1 MKLKHFTAVLICMA
15 LTVSMIPSFVLAD
28 ETEGETG
35 KTEVTETTETT
46 PKETSKPTEKET
58 AKPTDPKPSE
68 EETTTPSETEP
79 SKESESGSETA
90 APSESETSEQ
100 SKETDPTQSTQP
112 SKKRAPDETQKAARK
127 GTVIHSGACD
137 QETTWTLEDNG
148 TLTFSGFGRIY
159 DENYSYEWQDYSDSI
174 KKIVINDPVYYI
186 GPEAFSGC
194 TNLTEVSIAGS
205 VSTIS
210 YSAFEGCTGLK
221 SITLPES
228 VNSIGSSAFKDCKN
242 LESITIL
249 NDDLTTIPES
259 FVEGCS
265 SLKAIKIPDSV
276 KTIYQYAFRGCSSL
290 TSVAIPDKVT
300 YLSNRLFQDCTSL
313 KSVKLS
319 NKIKSIYSECFNGC
333 SSLQE
338 LTIPDSVTKIENN
351 AFRDCSSLK
360 NINLPSGIT
369 SLESSLFKG
378 CSSLEKISIPES
390 VTTINSSVFSGCI
403 KLESITLPENLTYL
417 GSGAFYK
424 CSSLK
429 AIKIPDGVTEIK
441 SELFRDCTNLASV
454 TFSEDVTSI
463 ESYCFYNTKLTSFTV
478 PKNVKSIYSRT
489 FQGCKYLATV
499 TIPKSVTY
507 VGEYAFAGCES
518 LSDVNYGGSE
528 NTWKNVTV
536 KANNAPLLNATFHYG
551 EQDDVYYN
559 IKVNNGTADA
569 QTAISGTKIKLTA
582 EPVLEGKYFSKW
594 IADSDDVKF
603 EDSHAET
610 TTFTMPEKDVEITAV
625 YKDKH
630 SIKVNNGTSDVSSAI
645 EDKMITIT
653 ADVIEGKRFYEWIVV
668 SDNVTLSFASG
679 STTSFIM
686 PDEDVEITATYR
698 DIHSIKVNNGSANQS
713 TAVSGNTVRITADE
727 APSVKAFRKWEV
739 KSGHVTLEDERSS
752 TTHFKMPDENV
763 EITALYGDFHSVTVK
778 NGSADNTSAVE
789 GKTIYIK
796 ATVPDGKLFD
806 KWVVSSGNVQ
816 VNNVYNS
823 TTYFSMPDEDVVI
836 EATFKDPYLATGT
849 CGDDLEWQ
857 ITYDGILFI
866 TGSGAMYDDPNYGWE
881 SYSNEVTHVSIS
893 GEVTSIGNKAFYGF
907 TSLYYLYFPNSVTS
921 IGNSVFDGC
930 IKLNYIEYDGKTEDW
945 YKIAVGTGND
955 NIEEIYC
962 SDSSKSLYKVKVS
975 SGSSDPAMAL
985 PDSTVTL
992 TADAAPEGK
1001 VFDRWEVN
1009 SGGITIDDPYSS
1021 KTSFKMVDNVVLVT
1035 ATYKEAPSYSV
1046 NTTIEGNGSIE
1057 SDPVSGKAGT
1067 KITVKATPD
1076 DGYYFKEWQVVSG
1089 GITLEDPSSPETTF
1103 TIGSSDVTVKAVFEE
1118 IVPATIGDTFN
1129 FNGYEYTIKN
1139 NAINGTGCVSLT
1151 GPDSSSNP
1159 IVTLSIPSTVTDK
1172 GVIYKVTSI
1181 APDAFRNNTGIKT
1194 VIIGSNIL
1202 SIGNNAFYGCTNLQ
1216 KVSGG
1221 SKLKTIGTGAFARCS
1236 KLSSFT
1242 ITSKVLSKIGTFAF
1256 NKDYKLKTLYIRNTT
1271 RLTKSGVKKSLKGS
1285 SVKTVKVKKSKVKK
1299 YKKYFTKK
1307 NCGRKVKVKK

>member
-1 MKLKHFTAVLICMA
+1 MKLKHLTAVLLCVA

-35 KTEVTETTETT
+35 KTEATETTETT
-46 PKETSKPTEKET
+46 PKETSKPTEKE
-58 AKPTDPKPSE
+58 KKKSSE
-68 EETTTPSETEP
+68 ATTSETEASETES
-79 SKESESGSETA
+79 SKESESGSETTETA
-90 APSESETSEQ
+90 APSESVPSEEPTEPSESSQPTKKTVPAETHKS
-100 SKETDPTQSTQP
+100 SK
-112 SKKRAPDETQKAARK
+112 K
-127 GTVIHSGACD
+127 GTVILSGACD

-159 DENYSYEWQDYSDSI
+159 NKDNSYGWQDYKSSI
-174 KKIVINDPVYYI
+174 KKVVVNSPVYFI
-186 GPEAFSGC
+186 GAEAFSGC
-194 TNLTEVSIAGS
+194 TNLTEVSIADS
-205 VSTIS
+205 VSTIG

-228 VNSIGSSAFKDCKN
+228 VNSIGSSAFKDCEN

-249 NDDLTTIPES
+249 SDDLTTIPES

-265 SLKAIKIPDSV
+265 SLKAINIPDTV
-276 KTIYQYAFRGCSSL
+276 KTIYQHAFRGCSSL
-290 TSVAIPDKVT
+290 TSVVIPDKVF
-300 YLSNRLFQDCTSL
+300 YLSYYLFQDCTSL
-313 KSVKLS
+313 KSVKLPNGITAIDS
-319 NKIKSIYSECFNGC
+319 GAFSGC

-338 LTIPDSVTKIENN
+338 LTIPDSVTEIKTG
-351 AFRDCSSLK
+351 AFKDCTSLK
-360 NINLPSGIT
+360 NINIPSGIT
-369 SLESSLFKG
+369 TLDSSLFKG
-378 CSSLEKISIPES
+378 CTSLEKISIPES
-390 VTTINSSVFSGCI
+390 VTKINSSVFSGCI
-403 KLESITLPENLTYL
+403 KLESITLPVKLTTL

-429 AIKIPDGVTEIK
+429 AIKIPDGVTEFK
-441 SELFRDCTNLASV
+441 SELFRECTNLASV

-463 ESYCFYNTKLTSFTV
+463 ESYCFYNTKLTSFTI

-518 LSDVNYGGSE
+518 LSDVNYAGSE

-594 IADSDDVKF
+594 IADSDKVKF
-603 EDSHAET
+603 VDSHAET
-610 TTFTMPEKDVEITAV
+610 TTFTMPEIDVEITAV

-668 SDNVTLSFASG
+668 SDNVTLGSAYG

-698 DIHSIKVNNGSANQS
+698 DIHSIKVNNGTANPS
-713 TAVSGNTVRITADE
+713 TSLSGYTVIITADE
-727 APSVKAFRKWEV
+727 APSGKAFRKWEV
-739 KSGHVTLEDERSS
+739 KSGHVKLEDERSS

-789 GKTIYIK
+789 GKTIKIK
-796 ATVPDGKLFD
+796 ATVPDDKLFD

-849 CGDDLEWQ
+849 CGEELEWK
-857 ITYDGILFI
+857 ITYDGILYI

-881 SYSNEVTHVSIS
+881 SYSNEVTHVSIY
-893 GEVTSIGNKAFYGF
+893 GDVTSIGNKAFYGF
-907 TSLYYLYFPNSVTS
+907 TSLYSLYLPNSVTS

-955 NIEEIYC
+955 YIEEIYC
-962 SDSSKSLYKVKVS
+962 SDSSQSLYKVKVS
-975 SGSSDPAMAL
+975 SGSSDPTMAL

-1057 SDPVSGKAGT
+1057 LDQSSGITGT
-1067 KITVKATPD
+1067 KITIKATPD

-1129 FNGYEYTIKN
+1129 FNGYAYTIKN
-1139 NAINGTGCVSLT
+1139 NAVNGTGCVSLT

-1181 APDAFRNNTGIKT
+1181 GPDAFRNNTSIKI
-1194 VIIGSNIL
+1194 VSLGSNIIV
-1202 SIGNNAFYGCTNLQ
+1202 IGNNAFYGCTSLQ

-1242 ITSKVLSKIGTFAF
+1242 ITSKYLSKIGTYAF
-1256 NKDYKLKTLYIRNTT
+1256 NKDYKLKTIYIRNTT

-1285 SVKTVKVKKSKVKK
+1285 SVKTVRVKKSKVKK

-1307 NCGRKVKVKK
+1307 NCGRKIKVKK

>member
-1 MKLKHFTAVLICMA
+1 MKLKHLTAVLLCMA

-46 PKETSKPTEKET
+46 PKETAKPTEKE
-58 AKPTDPKPSE
+58 KPSE
-68 EETTTPSETEP
+68 TEATEAEP
-79 SKESESGSETA
+79 SKESESGSETTETA
-90 APSESETSEQ
+90 APSESVTSEEPTEPSESSQ
-100 SKETDPTQSTQP
+100 PTKKTVPAETHKSSK
-112 SKKRAPDETQKAARK
+112 K
-127 GTVIHSGACD
+127 GTVILSGACD

-186 GPEAFSGC
+186 GAEAFKGC
-194 TNLTEVSIAGS
+194 TNLTEVCIADS
-205 VSTIS
+205 VSNIG
-210 YSAFEGCTGLK
+210 YRAFEGCTGLK

-228 VNSIGSSAFKDCKN
+228 VDSIGSSAFKDCEN

-249 NDDLTTIPES
+249 SDDLTTIPES

-265 SLKAIKIPDSV
+265 SLKAIKIPDTV
-276 KTIYQYAFRGCSSL
+276 KTIYQQAFRGCSSL
-290 TSVAIPDKVT
+290 TSVVIPDKVF
-300 YLSNRLFQDCTSL
+300 YLSYYLFQDCTSL
-313 KSVKLS
+313 KSVKLPNGITAIDS
-319 NKIKSIYSECFNGC
+319 GAFSGC

-338 LTIPDSVTKIENN
+338 LTIPDSVTTIKNG
-351 AFRDCSSLK
+351 AFKDCTSLK

-369 SLESSLFKG
+369 TLDSSCFKG
-378 CSSLEKISIPES
+378 CTSLEKINIPES
-390 VTTINSSVFSGCI
+390 VTTINSSVFSGCTE
-403 KLESITLPENLTYL
+403 LESITLPEKLTYL

-429 AIKIPDGVTEIK
+429 TIKIPDGVTEFK
-441 SELFRDCTNLASV
+441 SELFRECTNLASV

-463 ESYCFYNTKLTSFTV
+463 ESYCFYNTKLTSFTI
-478 PKNVKSIYSRT
+478 PKSVKSIYSRT
-489 FQGCKYLATV
+489 FQGCKYLTTV

-518 LSDVNYGGSE
+518 LTDVNYGGSE
-528 NTWKNVTV
+528 NSWKNVTI
-536 KANNAPLLNATFHYG
+536 KANNAPLLSATFHYG

-582 EPVLEGKYFSKW
+582 EPVLEGKYFFKW
-594 IADSDDVKF
+594 VADSVEVEFKNDH
-603 EDSHAET
+603 SET

-625 YKDKH
+625 YKEQH
-630 SIKVNNGTSDVSSAI
+630 SIKVNNGTSNVSSAI
-645 EDKMITIT
+645 EDKKITIT
-653 ADVIEGKRFYEWIVV
+653 ADIIEGKRFYKWIVV
-668 SDNVTLSFASG
+668 SDNVKLDSEYDSETY
-679 STTSFIM
+679 FIM

-698 DIHSIKVNNGSANQS
+698 DLHSIKVNNGTANPS
-713 TAVSGNTVRITADE
+713 TAISGDSVRITADE
-727 APSVKAFRKWEV
+727 APSGKAFRKWEI
-739 KSGHVTLEDERSS
+739 KSGNVTLEDERRS
-752 TTHFKMPDENV
+752 TIYFTMPDEDV
-763 EITALYGDFHSVTVK
+763 EITALYGDFHTVTVK
-778 NGSADNTSAVE
+778 NGSADITSAVE

-796 ATVPDGKLFD
+796 ATVPSGKIFD

-816 VNNVYNS
+816 VKNVYNS

-857 ITYDGILFI
+857 ITYDGILYI

-881 SYSNEVTHVSIS
+881 SYSNEVTHVCIS
-893 GEVTSIGNKAFYGF
+893 GDVTSIGNKAFYGF
-907 TSLYYLYFPNSVTS
+907 TYLYSLYFPNSVTS

-955 NIEEIYC
+955 YIEEIYC
-962 SDSSKSLYKVKVS
+962 SDSSQSLYKVKVS
-975 SGSSDPAMAL
+975 SGSPNPTMAL

-1035 ATYKEAPSYSV
+1035 ATYKDVPSYSV

-1057 SDPVSGKAGT
+1057 LDQSSGITGT
-1067 KITVKATPD
+1067 KITIKATPD

-1139 NAINGTGCVSLT
+1139 NAVNGTGCVSLT

-1172 GVIYKVTSI
+1172 GVIYKVTGI
-1181 APDAFRNNTGIKT
+1181 APDAFRNNTSIKS
-1194 VIIGSNIL
+1194 VSIGSNIIA
-1202 SIGNNAFYGCTNLQ
+1202 IGNNAFYGCTNLQ

-1221 SKLKTIGTGAFARCS
+1221 SNLKTIGSGAFARCS